1 MTECYRLFRL
11 YRLDA
16 DVINKIDRTDKI
28 DETFQKKI
36 NNEGNKNSK
45 KRMSR

>member
-1 MTECYRLFRL
+1 MLQTLQSIQIRCGWN
-11 YRLDA
+11 
-16 DVINKIDRTDKI
+16 NKIDRIDKI

-36 NNEGNKNSK
+36 NNGENKNSK